1 MPPEESI
8 EALIGREFSD
18 EVLLTLALTHSSCI
32 NENPKSALESNERL
46 EFLGDSVLGFI
57 IADDLYAQWPRLTEG
72 EMTALRAQLVSS
84 RALAS
89 VAKEMGLGRFLRMG
103 QGEEK
108 SGGRDKERIL
118 AGALEAVIG
127 AIWLDAGLEAAR
139 DFIIGRLNSR
149 IYAALGGGSNKSDY
163 NYKSQLQEITQ
174 ATLQTLPRYETV
186 EQLSESGSPMFA
198 AKVIVAGKTLGQG
211 EGSSKKEAQRE
222 AARKALEQ
230 FP

>member
-108 SGGRDKERIL
+108 SGR
-118 AGALEAVIG
+118 
-127 AIWLDAGLEAAR
+127 
-139 DFIIGRLNSR
+139 
-149 IYAALGGGSNKSDY
+149 
-163 NYKSQLQEITQ
+163 
-174 ATLQTLPRYETV
+174 
-186 EQLSESGSPMFA
+186 
-198 AKVIVAGKTLGQG
+198 
-211 EGSSKKEAQRE
+211 EG
-222 AARKALEQ
+222 
-230 FP
+230 